1 MTRDYTE
8 GMTGDHDAV
17 ARLLEMTRGYVVTK
31 TLFVAAQLGIADRL
45 ADGPRPVAELAA
57 AAGADPRAL
66 HRILRALA
74 SYGVFAETEPG
85 IFALGDLG
93 ELLRTDAP
101 GSLRHWVLTNGG
113 LLYRALS
120 HADHSAATG
129 EPAFRRAYGADL
141 FEYLAAHPE
150 HSATFD
156 AAMADFSRRSAAAVL
171 QAYDLSAARR
181 LVDVGGG
188 NGAFA
193 IAALRAHARLRATVF
208 DQPHVVA
215 AVLPHAREAGVAERC
230 SVVAGDFFTEV
241 PGGHD
246 TYVLSWIVHDWDDE
260 SALRILSNCRSA
272 IPDHG
277 RLLLVEA
284 IVPEG
289 DSPHFSK
296 FGDIVMLVALGG
308 QERTA
313 GEYRR
318 LLERAGFRLE
328 RIVATAGP
336 RSVLEALPT

>member
-1 MTRDYTE
+1 
-8 GMTGDHDAV
+8 MTGDQDPV
-17 ARLLEMTRGYVVTK
+17 ARLLEMTRGYVVTQ

-45 ADGPRPVAELAA
+45 AGGPRPVAELA
-57 AAGADPRAL
+57 GATGAHPRAL
-66 HRILRALA
+66 HRILRAL
-74 SYGVFAETEPG
+74 SSLGVFNETEPG
-85 IFALGDLG
+85 VFALGALG
-93 ELLRTDAP
+93 ELMVSDAP
-101 GSLRHWVLTNGG
+101 GSLRHWVLMNGG
-113 LLYRALS
+113 LLYRALG

-141 FEYLAAHPE
+141 FDYLATDAE
-150 HSATFD
+150 QSATFD
-156 AAMADFSRRSAAAVL
+156 AAMADFSGRSAAAVL
-171 QAYDLSAARR
+171 AAYDVSAARQ

-193 IAALRAHARLRATVF
+193 IAALRAHPQLRATVF

-215 AVLPHAREAGVAERC
+215 AVPPRARAAGVAERC
-230 SVVAGDFFTEV
+230 SVVAGDFFAEL
-241 PGGHD
+241 PAGHD

-260 SALRILSNCRSA
+260 RALRILGNCRAA
-272 IPDHG
+272 IPEHG

-284 IVPEG
+284 VVPEG
-289 DSPHFSK
+289 DAPHFSK

-318 LLERAGFRLE
+318 LLERAGFELE

-336 RSVLEALPT
+336 RSVLEARPA